1 LPLTAEDQPTRFAGK
16 TEVADF
22 DPLRDKVTLDRSRRT
37 ASRDSLFLS
46 ATIRRNADVEQELLP
61 VRVRNLSAVGLMADY
76 DDVAEIG
83 EPVVV
88 TVRGIGSVMG
98 KVAWVKRG
106 RIGIAFDVEVDPKLA
121 RKPVKP
127 AQRPTMKPPLRPIF

>member
-1 LPLTAEDQPTRFAGK
+1 
-16 TEVADF
+16 VADF
-22 DPLRDKVTLDRSRRT
+22 DPLRERANLERSRRT

-46 ATIRRNADVEQELLP
+46 ATIRRSGDVEEELVP
-61 VRVRNLSAVGLMADY
+61 VRIRNLSAVGLMADY
-76 DDVAEIG
+76 SDTADPG

-88 TVRGIGSVMG
+88 TVRGIGKVKG

-127 AQRPTMKPPLRPIF
+127 TQRPTAKPPLRPIF